1 MGNIYLNG
9 TDEIMGEYRLK
20 RDLNNLDV
28 FVVECENRMVWVYR
42 KNEGRNK
49 Q

>member
-9 TDEIMGEYRLK
+9 TDEIIGEYRLK

-42 KNEGRNK
+42 KN
-49 Q
+49 

>member
-9 TDEIMGEYRLK
+9 SDDLFGYRVK
-20 RDLNNLDV
+20 KDLNNDDC

-42 KNEGRNK
+42 KN
-49 Q
+49 